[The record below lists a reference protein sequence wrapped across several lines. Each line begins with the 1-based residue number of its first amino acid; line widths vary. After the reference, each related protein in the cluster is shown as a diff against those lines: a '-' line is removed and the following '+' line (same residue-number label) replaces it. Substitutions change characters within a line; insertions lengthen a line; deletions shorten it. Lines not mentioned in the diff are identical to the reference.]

1 MINKEYIIQALLLNS
16 AKNLRKNTNFIQ
28 NLSDIGN
35 REIISK
41 QFLLSQ
47 NNLYTKTQQD
57 YHKKQKFIGQTL
69 SGILI

>member
-1 MINKEYIIQALLLNS
+1 MLNANVETTNKINKTS
-16 AKNLRKNTNFIQ
+16 TNFIQ

-69 SGILI
+69 S